1 MNTQSVGALA
11 AFLAVLIWVVS
22 RRKPTPFASLDAS
35 AVAAL
40 NRAQISLVQNNL
52 VDPNDELSSAPS
64 SSAPSSSATAAS
76 WALPADPR
84 EQAAFLKGLHAQLAG
99 DTGERLAAMQ
109 AARAWGHRATLPL
122 LKRGL
127 RDSNLEVVLEAA
139 QAMERFRGRCTPV
152 GSPKPQPRLP
162 RNAALTR

>member
-11 AFLAVLIWVVS
+11 AFLAVLIWVAS

-40 NRAQISLVQNNL
+40 NRAQISLVQQNAEL
-52 VDPNDELSSAPS
+52 VSAASS
-64 SSAPSSSATAAS
+64 TIAAS

-84 EQAAFLKGLHAQLAG
+84 EQAAFLKSLHAQLAG

-109 AARAWGHRATLPL
+109 AVRAWGHRATLPL

-127 RDSNLEVVLEAA
+127 RDANLEVVLEAA

>member
-11 AFLAVLIWVVS
+11 AFLAVLIWVGS

-40 NRAQISLVQNNL
+40 NRAQISLVQH
-52 VDPNDELSSAPS
+52 DAERLSASS
-64 SSAPSSSATAAS
+64 SSAAAAS
-76 WALPADPR
+76 WALPADSR
-84 EQAAFLKGLHAQLAG
+84 EQVAFLKSLHAQLAG

-152 GSPKPQPRLP
+152 VSPKPQPRFP
-162 RNAALTR
+162 RNASLTR

>member
-40 NRAQISLVQNNL
+40 NRAQISLVQLNL
-52 VDPNDELSSAPS
+52 VDPNDELSSVKSPS
-64 SSAPSSSATAAS
+64 TSAAS

-99 DTGERLAAMQ
+99 DTGERLAAMR

-127 RDSNLEVVLEAA
+127 RDSNLQVVLEAA

-152 GSPKPQPRLP
+152 GSQKPQPRLP

>member
-64 SSAPSSSATAAS
+64 SSATAAN

-109 AARAWGHRATLPL
+109 AARAWGQRVTLPL

-127 RDSNLEVVLEAA
+127 RDSNLAVVLEAA

>member
-11 AFLAVLIWVVS
+11 AFLAVLIWVGS

-40 NRAQISLVQNNL
+40 NRAQISLVQH
-52 VDPNDELSSAPS
+52 DAERLSASS
-64 SSAPSSSATAAS
+64 SSAAAAS
-76 WALPADPR
+76 WALPADSR
-84 EQAAFLKGLHAQLAG
+84 EQVAFLKSLHAQLAG

-152 GSPKPQPRLP
+152 GSSKPQPRLP

>member
-40 NRAQISLVQNNL
+40 NRAQISLVQQK
-52 VDPNDELSSAPS
+52 VERSSPTPAV
-64 SSAPSSSATAAS
+64 S
-76 WALPADPR
+76 WPLPADPR
-84 EQAAFLKGLHAQLAG
+84 QQAAFLKTLHDQLAG

-109 AARAWGHRATLPL
+109 AP
-122 LKRGL
+122 GL
-127 RDSNLEVVLEAA
+127 
-139 QAMERFRGRCTPV
+139 
-152 GSPKPQPRLP
+152 GSPRHPAPAEARLKGFQPRGG
-162 RNAALTR
+162 A

>member
-11 AFLAVLIWVVS
+11 AFLAVLIWVGS

-40 NRAQISLVQNNL
+40 NRAQILLVQH
-52 VDPNDELSSAPS
+52 DAERLSASS
-64 SSAPSSSATAAS
+64 SSAAAAS
-76 WALPADPR
+76 WALPADSR
-84 EQAAFLKGLHAQLAG
+84 EQVAFLKSLHAQLAG

>member
-1 MNTQSVGALA
+1 M
-11 AFLAVLIWVVS
+11 
-22 RRKPTPFASLDAS
+22 
-35 AVAAL
+35 
-40 NRAQISLVQNNL
+40 
-52 VDPNDELSSAPS
+52 
-64 SSAPSSSATAAS
+64 
-76 WALPADPR
+76 
-84 EQAAFLKGLHAQLAG
+84 QAAFLKSLHAQLAG

>member
-1 MNTQSVGALA
+1 MNTQSVGAVA

-40 NRAQISLVQNNL
+40 NRAQISLVQHNL
-52 VDPNDELSSAPS
+52 VEQNAELSSS
-64 SSAPSSSATAAS
+64 TSTAS
-76 WALPADPR
+76 WVLPVDPR
-84 EQAAFLKGLHAQLAG
+84 GQAAFLKGLHAQLAG

-127 RDSNLEVVLEAA
+127 RDANLEVVLEAA
-139 QAMERFRGRCTPV
+139 QAMEGFRGRSTPV
-152 GSPKPQPRLP
+152 VSSKPQPRLP

>member
-11 AFLAVLIWVVS
+11 AFLAVLIWVGS

-40 NRAQISLVQNNL
+40 NRAQISLVQH
-52 VDPNDELSSAPS
+52 DAERLSASS
-64 SSAPSSSATAAS
+64 SSAAAAS
-76 WALPADPR
+76 WALPADSR
-84 EQAAFLKGLHAQLAG
+84 EQVAFLKSLHAQLAG

-127 RDSNLEVVLEAA
+127 RDSSLEVVLEAA

-152 GSPKPQPRLP
+152 VSPKPQPRFP
-162 RNAALTR
+162 RNASLTR

>member
-40 NRAQISLVQNNL
+40 NRAQISLVQLNL
-52 VDPNDELSSAPS
+52 VDPNDELSSATS
-64 SSAPSSSATAAS
+64 SSTKSARR
-76 WALPADPR
+76 ALPVDLR
-84 EQAAFLKGLHAQLAG
+84 EQAAFLKGLQAQLAG

-127 RDSNLEVVLEAA
+127 RDSNPAVVLEAA

>member
-1 MNTQSVGALA
+1 MNTQSFGALA

-22 RRKPTPFASLDAS
+22 RRKPSPFASLDAS

-40 NRAQISLVQNNL
+40 NRAQISLVQFNTKL
-52 VDPNDELSSAPS
+52 LSASA
-64 SSAPSSSATAAS
+64 SSATAVS

-84 EQAAFLKGLHAQLAG
+84 EQADFLKGLHAQLAG

-127 RDSNLEVVLEAA
+127 RDSNLAVVLEAA
-139 QAMERFRGRCTPV
+139 HAMERFRGRCTPV

>member
-1 MNTQSVGALA
+1 MNTQFLGAFA
-11 AFLAVLIWVVS
+11 AFLAVLIWFGI

-40 NRAQISLVQNNL
+40 NRAQISLVQSNL
-52 VDPNDELSSAPS
+52 VQPNDEVVSAS
-64 SSAPSSSATAAS
+64 SSSTHSAS

-84 EQAAFLKGLHAQLAG
+84 EQVSFLKTLYAQLAG

-127 RDSNLEVVLEAA
+127 RDANLEVVLEAA
-139 QAMERFRGRCTPV
+139 QAMEGFRGRSTPV
-152 GSPKPQPRLP
+152 VSSKPQPRLP

>member
-40 NRAQISLVQNNL
+40 NRAQISLVQLNL
-52 VDPNDELSSAPS
+52 VDPNDEL

-84 EQAAFLKGLHAQLAG
+84 EQAAFLKGLQAQLAG

-109 AARAWGHRATLPL
+109 AARAWGQRVTLPL

-127 RDSNLEVVLEAA
+127 RDSNLAVVLEAA

>member
-11 AFLAVLIWVVS
+11 AFMAVVIWVVS

-40 NRAQISLVQNNL
+40 NRAQISLVQQNAG
-52 VDPNDELSSAPS
+52 LSSPPS
-64 SSAPSSSATAAS
+64 SSTTAAS
-76 WALPADPR
+76 WVLPSDSRA
-84 EQAAFLKGLHAQLAG
+84 QVAFLKTLHVQLAG
-99 DTGERLAAMQ
+99 DSGERLAAMQ

-127 RDSNLEVVLEAA
+127 RDTNLEVVLEAA

-152 GSPKPQPRLP
+152 VSPKPQSRLP

>member
-40 NRAQISLVQNNL
+40 NRAQISLVQQNA
-52 VDPNDELSSAPS
+52 ELLSAASS
-64 SSAPSSSATAAS
+64 TIAAS

-84 EQAAFLKGLHAQLAG
+84 EQAAFLKSLHAQLAG

-127 RDSNLEVVLEAA
+127 RDANLEVVLEAA